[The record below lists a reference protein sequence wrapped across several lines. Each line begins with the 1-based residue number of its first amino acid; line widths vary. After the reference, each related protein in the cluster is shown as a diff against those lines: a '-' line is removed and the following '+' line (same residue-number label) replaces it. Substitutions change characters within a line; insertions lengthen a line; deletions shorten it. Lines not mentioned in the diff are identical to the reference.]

1 MNFIFFLKKMYLL
14 LYFLKGVK
22 MNKHVYL
29 DNVVKNFLDNLVVDK
44 PLYEMTSD
52 EARDFLVGVQQRDYV
67 NLPAFVEDFS
77 IFSEN
82 VGDISIRLVKPE
94 ELKNEVL
101 PLVIYCHGGG
111 WVVGDAD
118 VYDMTIKTI
127 AKYSKSAVAF
137 VNYSRSPEYKYPVAL
152 NQIYET
158 VKYFTKNGIN
168 YGINSQKIAIVGDSA
183 GGNLANAVALRLKND
198 GNNCLSFLGLIYPV
212 CDTDMNTKSYGE
224 YKDGPWLSKKSMEYF
239 FEAYLKNKEE
249 KKDIFVSPLKAE
261 IDELVGLPETL
272 IVTAENDV
280 LRDEGE
286 EYARK
291 LIEADVNVACIR
303 VNNTIHDFMM
313 LNILRESMA
322 THATYKV
329 LCRFLEH
336 NLYK

>member
-1 MNFIFFLKKMYLL
+1 
-14 LYFLKGVK
+14 
-22 MNKHVYL
+22 MNKYVHL
-29 DNVVKNFLDNLVVDK
+29 DNVVKNFIDNLFVNK
-44 PLYEMTSD
+44 PIYEMTSD
-52 EARDFLVGVQQRDYV
+52 EAREFLVDVQQRDYDD
-67 NLPAFVEDFS
+67 LLASVEDFS

-82 VGDISIRLVKPE
+82 VGDISIRLVKSE

-111 WVVGDAD
+111 WVMGDAD

-152 NQIYET
+152 NQVYET
-158 VKYFTKNGIN
+158 VKYFVENGSD

-198 GNNCLSFLGLIYPV
+198 ESNCLSFLGLIYPV
-212 CDTDMNTKSYGE
+212 CDADMNTKSYGE
-224 YKDGPWLSKKSMEYF
+224 FKDGPWLSKKAMEYF
-239 FEAYLKNKEE
+239 FETYLTNKEE

-272 IVTAENDV
+272 VITAENDV

-291 LIEADVNVACIR
+291 LIEADVDVACVR

-313 LNILRESMA
+313 LNSLRKSMA

-336 NLYK
+336 NLHR